1 MATGIKTGGR
11 RKGTPNKPK
20 EESEA
25 QRAGARGPD
34 TPEFLSSI
42 KKAAPVFPKY
52 RIERT
57 DSLAPY
63 ANNARTHSQEQI
75 DRIAASIAE
84 FGFTNPILINK
95 QRGIIAGHGRVLA
108 AQMLGLETVPV
119 IELAHL
125 TAAQRRAYII
135 ADNKLAELA
144 GWDEDLLALE
154 LGELRKGNFDI
165 GLIGFDADELASL
178 FSDPDDDPSEP
189 AANGKRKVVACPE
202 CGHHFAP

>member
-11 RKGTPNKPK
+11 RKGTPNKARDN
-20 EESEA
+20 SEPQDA
-25 QRAGARGPD
+25 AARGPD
-34 TPEFLSSI
+34 DPEFLSSI
-42 KKAAPVFPKY
+42 KKAAPVFPRY

-84 FGFTNPILINK
+84 FGFTNPVLVNK

-108 AQMLGLETVPV
+108 AQMLGLESVPV
-119 IELAHL
+119 IELSHL
-125 TAAQRRAYII
+125 TAAQRRAYVIG
-135 ADNKLAELA
+135 DNKLAELA

-154 LGELRKGNFDI
+154 LGELRKSNFDL
-165 GLIGFDADELASL
+165 GLIGFDADELESL
-178 FSDPDDDPSEP
+178 FGDPADDTSES
-189 AANGKRKVVACPE
+189 AAIGKRKVVACPE